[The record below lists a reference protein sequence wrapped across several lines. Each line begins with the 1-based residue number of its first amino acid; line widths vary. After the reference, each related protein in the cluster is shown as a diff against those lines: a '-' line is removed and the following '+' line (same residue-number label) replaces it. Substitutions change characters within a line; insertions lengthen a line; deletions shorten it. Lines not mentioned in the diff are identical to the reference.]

1 MLSRRWCVVYMY
13 VMTCGI
19 YDIDKLVVLLFMKIF
34 IIWFVTVTNI
44 AVDKVSSVASNQEE
58 ADTRIV
64 LHAIYAANN
73 SSEEIEV
80 RSPGTDVLVLLLHHR
95 TEIHTKYIYF
105 RTGTQG
111 KRTYLSR
118 YIPVHILFEELSRQ
132 QHNILL
138 SVYCLTGCATTIAC
152 RGSGKKAAFR
162 ILMNKASH
170 FQALTDLG
178 SRGHNKLQL
187 WQEQCYCMDGTTA
200 LISMSFVV
208 KRQLRTLLPPTD
220 DSFQLHLLRSVYQL
234 ALWRQSRHAMIEI
247 PGPVEHGHEMGSRVT
262 KILS

>member
-1 MLSRRWCVVYMY
+1 M
-13 VMTCGI
+13 
-19 YDIDKLVVLLFMKIF
+19 
-34 IIWFVTVTNI
+34 TVTSI
-44 AVDKVSSVASNQEE
+44 AVDDVSSVASNQEE
-58 ADTRIV
+58 PDTRIV

-73 SSEEIEV
+73 ASEKIVV
-80 RSPGTDVLVLLLHHR
+80 RSPATDVLVLLLHHR

-111 KRTYLSR
+111 KHTNLSR

-138 SVYCLTGCATTIAC
+138 SVYCRRGCATTF

-178 SRGHNKLQL
+178 SGPLPR
-187 WQEQCYCMDGTTA
+187 EQ
-200 LISMSFVV
+200 
-208 KRQLRTLLPPTD
+208 
-220 DSFQLHLLRSVYQL
+220 
-234 ALWRQSRHAMIEI
+234 
-247 PGPVEHGHEMGSRVT
+247 
-262 KILS
+262 